1 MNTIIVPVV
10 DSPGGKEA
18 LDLAKENAAST
29 GATLVL
35 VATATVS
42 GRVVQHVEAV
52 RARIADLE
60 ADLVGQ
66 GFNCVTEW
74 AVGESLGELTVRAA
88 EQHGADLIVMSL
100 RRRTPVG
107 KALLG
112 SYEQEVLLNS
122 PCPVLSIPERHGEG
136 SSS

>member
-10 DSPGGKEA
+10 DSPAGREA
-18 LDLAKENAAST
+18 LALAKDNAAST

-42 GRVVQHVEAV
+42 DRVVQHVEAV
-52 RARIADLE
+52 RARIAQLE

-74 AVGESLGELTVRAA
+74 AVGESLGALTVRAA

-112 SYEQEVLLNS
+112 SYEQEVLLSS
-122 PCPVLSIPERHGEG
+122 PCPVLSIPERHSGG